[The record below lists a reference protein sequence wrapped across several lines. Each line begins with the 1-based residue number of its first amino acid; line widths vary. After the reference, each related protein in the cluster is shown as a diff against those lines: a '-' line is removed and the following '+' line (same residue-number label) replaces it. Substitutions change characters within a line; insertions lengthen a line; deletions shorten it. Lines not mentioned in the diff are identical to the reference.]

1 MLEEEKYVCDGTT
14 KNITNKGATFS
25 GYISDISILLQLIS
39 ITYHREWSAVNPR
52 PNFFPT
58 IGVWADA
65 TACAKIIFDVWGDD
79 DCDDG
84 GDGE

>member
-1 MLEEEKYVCDGTT
+1 MGQLKTLQI
-14 KNITNKGATFS
+14 KAPLFHA
-25 GYISDISILLQLIS
+25 YICDISILLQLIL
-39 ITYHREWSAVNPR
+39 ITFHREWSAVNPR

-65 TACAKIIFDVWGDD
+65 TAWAKIIFDVWGDD

-84 GDGE
+84 GDGGDGGDGE